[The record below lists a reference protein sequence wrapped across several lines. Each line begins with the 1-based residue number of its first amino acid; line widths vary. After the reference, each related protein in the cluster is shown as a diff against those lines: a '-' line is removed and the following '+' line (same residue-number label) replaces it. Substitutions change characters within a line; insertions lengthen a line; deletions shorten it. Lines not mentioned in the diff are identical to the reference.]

1 MASQI
6 GARLAF
12 DNAKAMLADRGYDP
26 NAAVLS
32 QSVIRTEVAMSTT
45 QTQYTFPIL
54 INDAQQ
60 GVASSFNTMKLL
72 NLQDAFIVSA
82 LGVYVANPA
91 SSTATNFP
99 LLTFPDAQVFT
110 TSGAAAALYSFYNG
124 NLSVTVN
131 NRQIVPA
138 YDLARHV
145 KVPRTQTATSTGT
158 NTAVNSHDG
167 SIDGIYPIE
176 PNWVLVGSKNT
187 QVVATLP
194 SALSAI
200 QAGSAPRFILKFY
213 GVLAQNVTPVR

>member
-12 DNAKAMLADRGYDP
+12 DNARAMLQEAGINP

-60 GVASSFNTMKLL
+60 GVASNFNTMKLL
-72 NLQDAFIVSA
+72 QLQDAFIVSA

-99 LLTFPDAQVFT
+99 LITFPDANVFT
-110 TSGAAAALYSFYNG
+110 TANAATSLYSFYNG

-138 YDLARHV
+138 YDLARHI

-158 NTAVNSHDG
+158 NTAVNSVDA

-187 QVVATLP
+187 QVVVTLP
-194 SALSAI
+194 SALAAV
-200 QAGSAPRFILKFY
+200 QAGTAPRFILKFY